1 MTNNFPPGKKPGDEL
16 QKANSTVSESYAG
29 TPVSTDHSYE
39 DPPDKKELIDPMI
52 PLSAPNTQLIDPI
65 IPIEAEKSLSPPVYS
80 NDVRAFANALGVPIP
95 EGGAPSP
102 YRNTPAVS
110 REAGNRAELPLSTVP
125 APQENNYMNVPSYNL
140 NTLVR
145 TPSQTI
151 VSAPSAN
158 PYLSSRVPY
167 TVTEDRYSSVASS
180 GTQYSHRLSDAEV
193 NALLRNCVNKS
204 RNSQLSQTQE
214 YYTPVQGA
222 VSRFNPDSS
231 KYPDTVSGNYRN
243 FGTKSGTQPEKLYVD
258 FRDIT
263 NTLPPAE
270 KLPEKKKPK
279 PNDTAQKFMQMYP
292 ILTVGADIYLYEG
305 TRYQRRSELDVERRI
320 VQYCSDDVKEAGN
333 PKFVSDVC
341 KCLLQSPYLARE
353 ELKINQD
360 IVSFRNGVLNLEDV
374 KLYKHHFSFVTI
386 STVECNYNPQADCPV
401 FHHFLRQITGGDA
414 VLIER
419 IWQTIGYLLT
429 TRDDAKALFVFQGY
443 SNTGKS
449 LFGNLLSSMIN
460 REAVSNLDVDELDE
474 MFSVSQLYEKVLCFS
489 ADMPAAPLEA
499 KVVSKLKQLTG
510 FDTVAANVKHKDHIQ
525 FRSYTKFIL
534 TTNHPIYFK
543 GNEEALLNRM
553 VTIPFV
559 YTIPP
564 EQQDKNLLK
573 KLLAEKDGI
582 AARAMEAFFRLKANN
597 YIFPGEYRL
606 NEIFMNGMGNEP
618 VYSVDS
624 CIERFVIDYLMAA
637 PEAGVYTSDAHK
649 AFEAKFG
656 AIPFQSFSQYYNS
669 AVTRIYNAVKTRKRM
684 EGEKNPVSYYKGVC
698 LKR

>member
-1 MTNNFPPGKKPGDEL
+1 MMNNNSPPGKKPGDEL
-16 QKANSTVSESYAG
+16 QRANSTVSESYAG
-29 TPVSTDHSYE
+29 TPVSTDHSFE
-39 DPPDKKELIDPMI
+39 DPPDKNELIDPMI
-52 PLSAPNTQLIDPI
+52 MLEDPMI
-65 IPIEAEKSLSPPVYS
+65 MFGTEKDLSPPVYS
-80 NDVRAFANALGVPIP
+80 NDVRAFAAALGVPIP
-95 EGGAPSP
+95 ERDTPSP
-102 YRNTPAVS
+102 YRNTTAVS
-110 REAGNRAELPLSTVP
+110 REAENRAELPLSTVP
-125 APQENNYMNVPSYNL
+125 APHENNCMNVSVYNP

-151 VSAPSAN
+151 ASAPSAN

-167 TVTEDRYSSVASS
+167 TVTEDRDSSVTSS
-180 GTQYSHRLSDAEV
+180 GTQYSRKMSDAEV
-193 NALLRNCVNKS
+193 NAVLRNCVKNS
-204 RNSQLSQTQE
+204 RNGQQSQTQG

-231 KYPDTVSGNYRN
+231 KYPDTVSENHRD
-243 FGTKSGTQPEKLYVD
+243 FGVKPGTQPEKLYVED
-258 FRDIT
+258 FRDIS
-263 NTLPPAE
+263 NTLVPAE
-270 KLPEKKKPK
+270 KLPEKKKRK
-279 PNDTAQKFMQMYP
+279 PNDTARKFMQMHP
-292 ILTVGADIYLYEG
+292 MMTVGSDIYLYEG
-305 TRYQRRSELDVERRI
+305 TRYQRQNNLHVERLI
-320 VQYCSDDVKEAGN
+320 VRCCSDDIVETGN
-333 PKFVSDVC
+333 PKFVTDVY
-341 KCLLQSPYLARE
+341 KCLLQSPDLARK
-353 ELKINQD
+353 ELKINQN
-360 IVSFRNGVLNLEDV
+360 IVSFLNGVLNLEDR
-374 KLYKHHFSFVTI
+374 KFNDHHFSYVTI

-419 IWQTIGYLLT
+419 IWQMIGYLLT
-429 TRDDAKALFVFQGY
+429 TRDDAKALFVLQGY

-489 ADMPAAPLEA
+489 ADMSAAPLEA

-553 VTIPFV
+553 VTIPFM

-573 KLLAEKDGI
+573 KLLNEKEGI
-582 AARAMEAFFRLKANN
+582 AARAMEAFFRLRDNN
-597 YIFPGEYRL
+597 YIFPGTYRL
-606 NEIFMNGMGNEP
+606 NEIFANGMGNEP
-618 VYSVDS
+618 VYSVEN
-624 CIERFVIDYLMAA
+624 CIERFVVDCLMSA
-637 PEAGVYTSDAHK
+637 PETGVYTSEAHK
-649 AFEAKFG
+649 AFEAQFG
-656 AIPFQSFSQYYNS
+656 TIPFNSFSQYYNS
-669 AVTRIYNAVKTRKRM
+669 AVTRIHNAVKMRKRM